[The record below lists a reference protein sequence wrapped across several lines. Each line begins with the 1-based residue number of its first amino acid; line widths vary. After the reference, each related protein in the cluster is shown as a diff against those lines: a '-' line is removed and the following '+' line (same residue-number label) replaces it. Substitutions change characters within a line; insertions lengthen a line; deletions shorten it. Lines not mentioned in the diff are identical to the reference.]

1 MNNPSNESGKDLFLD
16 LPLALRGPAETHG
29 RAMVAL
35 VYGAG
40 MASEAMKVLAMRNQA
55 RGDGACI
62 HALRVVADVYNESST
77 ALCKVHGWTEG
88 MLAMCDRDISL
99 SFASS
104 IQTPVKKIILDS

>member
-1 MNNPSNESGKDLFLD
+1 MNNPLIKEDLFLD
-16 LPLALRGPAETHG
+16 LPMPLREPAKTHG

-40 MASEAMKVLAMRNQA
+40 MASEAMKVLAQRNRA

-62 HALRVVADVYNESST
+62 HALRVIADVYNESST
-77 ALCKVHGWTEG
+77 ALCKVHGWTKGE
-88 MLAMCDRDISL
+88 LAQCDRDINL

-104 IQTPVKKIILDS
+104 VQTPSGKIILDS

>member
-1 MNNPSNESGKDLFLD
+1 MNNPLIKEDLFLD
-16 LPLALRGPAETHG
+16 LPMPLREPAKTHG

-40 MASEAMKVLAMRNQA
+40 MASEAMKVLAQRNRA

-62 HALRVVADVYNESST
+62 HALRVIADVYNESST

-88 MLAMCDRDISL
+88 ELAMCDRDINL

-104 IQTPVKKIILDS
+104 VQTPSGKIILDS